1 MPAASVVTWSS
12 GGAELAGVP
21 GQRGADPWRQERG
34 AGPGV
39 RGRAGVEPDG
49 QGSGGAPVH
58 GARGQARHRL
68 PGGEAVT
75 VGWSADSRGHANV
88 QCNAAAGSFGQRC
101 SDHQKPPH
109 GSDIRAVQCIGL

>member
-34 AGPGV
+34 AGTEVG
-39 RGRAGVEPDG
+39 GRAGVEPDG
-49 QGSGGAPVH
+49 RGGGGAPVH
-58 GARGQARHRL
+58 GAPGQARHRL

-75 VGWSADSRGHANV
+75 VGRSADSHRACRI
-88 QCNAAAGSFGQRC
+88 CNATQQLGLGVLDTAAQRT
-101 SDHQKPPH
+101 PH
-109 GSDIRAVQCIGL
+109 GGDIRAVQCSV